1 MILRGKMLRN
11 TWALFLP
18 GLLDLTLAQCSRSSC
33 LEIFTGLEDCGAGC
47 VADCSRW
54 LAITVTPAAI
64 TSTITVQSS
73 TPTSTGLARRQE
85 NEENLCPPPPFPPYA
100 GAVCNDLSE
109 YVSACSCIGAGPTT
123 TTVAAP
129 ITTVTVT
136 ADGVLNPASS
146 ELSITNSG
154 DSGTPVTTFGVS
166 ASNTGVSVS
175 TSDVPT
181 VTSST
186 DSTISSTSSVSSGAS
201 TETSVASSTT
211 SDAPIILTVA
221 PAIQAAVQT
230 PAPGRRW
237 WRRDT
242 PTESEPPV
250 GGFIG
255 ADALDASCDSAREFT
270 IVDGELTS
278 QRGSLHAE
286 INAEF
291 TEFEP
296 SASGAISR
304 TFVVINSTLHWQNET
319 FSGGEAGFCQD
330 SNGVVYATF
339 RESGSSRPV
348 GCSPISIVAYRAT
361 RCVNGVIVPDPD
373 QPTTTSLPTAASS
386 FAPSSESTGSSSI
399 ISSSS
404 MSPNFTSPSG
414 IPLSTTG
421 PLITASS
428 NFFPSSTFASSS
440 APYGNSSTST
450 ILPGTA
456 SSSATPSI
464 LPPPYFGFCLQVDG
478 RNSSL
483 DKQFVTSPGRENG
496 LYLESSG
503 TPARF
508 TLNPATH
515 VLSID
520 SSPVTVLGC
529 PGAEAEYV
537 SFNIEGADT
546 VDASPDD
553 FITVTCETRYL
564 PDTSAY
570 ELECLADSGNNVYGP
585 FAATGTGPAE
595 LNMIRQDGPN
605 LLQSITLVLRSGA
618 ECGFNISRPT
628 TTSMESTI
636 SIASADITS
645 ETITSSSSASLESVL
660 TSIGSN
666 LTTFLSATASETG
679 TSGILNVSDSTS
691 TSATSPD
698 STVPSVTSSEA
709 NAQSSVS
716 SPEVG
721 PTTINDNATSSSTVP
736 SGTSSAPTIS
746 ISSDPDSTDTTIID
760 TSAVS
765 TISSESSTVDTS
777 STAEPVI
784 TSIEDTPTTTS
795 STDSS
800 ETATA
805 VIPTITE

>member
-1 MILRGKMLRN
+1 MILR
-11 TWALFLP
+11 
-18 GLLDLTLAQCSRSSC
+18 
-33 LEIFTGLEDCGAGC
+33 
-47 VADCSRW
+47 
-54 LAITVTPAAI
+54 
-64 TSTITVQSS
+64 VQSS

-129 ITTVTVT
+129 LTTVTVT
-136 ADGVLNPASS
+136 ADGVLHPTSS
-146 ELSITNSG
+146 EVSVTNSG
-154 DSGTPVTTFGVS
+154 VSITTSGVS
-166 ASNTGVSVS
+166 APNTGVSVS
-175 TSDVPT
+175 TSDAPA

-186 DSTISSTSSVSSGAS
+186 ESTISSTSSVSSGAS

-230 PAPGRRW
+230 PAPGGRW

-255 ADALDASCDSAREFT
+255 ADTPDASCDSAREFT

-278 QRGSLHAE
+278 QRGSLHAD
-286 INAEF
+286 IDADF
-291 TEFEP
+291 TEFGP

-330 SNGVVYATF
+330 SNGIVYATF
-339 RESGSSRPV
+339 RDTETSRPA
-348 GCSPISIVAYRAT
+348 GCSPISIVAYKAT

-373 QPTTTSLPTAASS
+373 QPTTSSLPTAASS
-386 FAPSSESTGSSSI
+386 SAPSSESTGPSSI
-399 ISSSS
+399 ISLSS
-404 MSPNFTSPSG
+404 MSPANNFTSSSG

-421 PLITASS
+421 PVITASS
-428 NFFPSSTFASSS
+428 GFFPSSIFASSS

-450 ILPGTA
+450 VLPGTA

-464 LPPPYFGFCLQVDG
+464 LPPPYFGFCLQVDS

-508 TLNPATH
+508 TLNPVTH
-515 VLSID
+515 ELSID

-546 VDASPDD
+546 EDASPDD
-553 FITVTCETRYL
+553 FITVTCETRYV

-570 ELECLADSGNNVYGP
+570 GLECLADSGNNVYGP

-605 LLQSITLVLRSGA
+605 LSQSITLVLRSGA

-636 SIASADITS
+636 TTASPDISS
-645 ETITSSSSASLESVL
+645 ETITPSSSASLESVL

-666 LTTFLSATASETG
+666 LTTILSVTASETG
-679 TSGILNVSDSTS
+679 TSGILSVSDSTS

-698 STVPSVTSSEA
+698 STVPSVTSSET

-721 PTTINDNATSSSTVP
+721 PTLINDNTASSSTVA
-736 SGTSSAPTIS
+736 SETSSAPTTS
-746 ISSDPDSTDTTIID
+746 LSSDLDSTNV
-760 TSAVS
+760 AS
-765 TISSESSTVDTS
+765 TAPLTSSTVSSETSTADTS
-777 STAEPVI
+777 STFEPVI

-795 STDSS
+795 SIDSS

-805 VIPTITE
+805 VIPTTTE